1 MPGGAPPLPAAVV
14 LYWTQQLAYRYGPV
28 GMGIALPSKTNRIC
42 RIIRYTAS
50 MYVVTHLIVF
60 LFLFPVGIPLIMFDR
75 RNGRR
80 IKERVT
86 GLLFAIIAGASG

>member
-1 MPGGAPPLPAAVV
+1 
-14 LYWTQQLAYRYGPV
+14 
-28 GMGIALPSKTNRIC
+28 
-42 RIIRYTAS
+42 

-86 GLLFAIIAGASG
+86 GLLFAIIGRRIRITGRENLERGRITWLCPTTPAHMPALL